1 MMPILRSWASM
12 ALLAVPFAD
21 PFLIGMVDNPEAE
34 AIRARQNGYLGSPS
48 AALSASRS
56 WNFFGPVKRSRTTS
70 RVHRSPRNSSDLAT
84 GHDCRYCFGT
94 LQV

>member
-34 AIRARQNGYLGSPS
+34 AIRVRQTGYLGSPS
-48 AALSASRS
+48 AALSAATARD
-56 WNFFGPVKRSRTTS
+56 RSRE
-70 RVHRSPRNSSDLAT
+70 RRLP
-84 GHDCRYCFGT
+84 
-94 LQV
+94 